1 MNRRA
6 LKLVITALFVALL
19 GVVAAPGVS
28 IADPIADKQAEAQ
41 QLEAQINSNAEKL
54 SALNEQMNSTQ
65 NELDK
70 ANADIATADALVVA
84 AKSKTKELR
93 AEVARRAAAVYAQS
107 GSNGGVEELDAQNAQ
122 DLSSKQK
129 YSSLAAQRDNEI
141 VTELAK
147 AKEQVA
153 LRKADAEDARQV
165 AQGKQDE
172 LQAQKDKLN
181 AGQAD
186 LQQLQAKVTGEL
198 KTLVAQAEAERKARE
213 EAAAKA
219 QYDAQLAAAA
229 AAQAAQA
236 AQTAQTPTNTGGSS
250 SGNYTYGGA
259 GATPPPTSGKV
270 SLVLAYA
277 YAQLGKPYCY
287 AGVGPDCYD
296 CSGLTMMAW
305 AQAGVSMSHGSY
317 DQLASFPQVSMDQ
330 LQPGDL
336 VYWDSHVGIYVGN
349 GSVLHAPHTGT
360 YVQITPIWPGVIG
373 ANRPS

>member
-41 QLEAQINSNAEKL
+41 QLAAQINDNQVKL
-54 SALNEQMNSTQ
+54 GALNEQMNSTR
-65 NELDK
+65 NDLDQ
-70 ANADIATADALVVA
+70 ANADIAAADALVAA
-84 AKSKTKELR
+84 AKSKMKELR
-93 AEVARRAAAVYAQS
+93 AEVAQRAAAVYTQS
-107 GSNGGVEELDAQNAQ
+107 GSNTGVEELDAQNAQ

-141 VTELAK
+141 VTALAK
-147 AKEQVA
+147 AKEQVQ
-153 LRKADAEDARQV
+153 LRKADAEDARQT

-172 LQAQKDKLN
+172 LQSQKAKLDE
-181 AGQAD
+181 GQAA
-186 LQQLQAKVTGEL
+186 LQQLNAKVTGEL
-198 KTLVAQAEAERKARE
+198 ETLVKQAEAERVARE
-213 EAAAKA
+213 TAAAKA

-229 AAQAAQA
+229 QQQA
-236 AQTAQTPTNTGGSS
+236 AQTPDASGG
-250 SGNYTYGGA
+250 GGGGGGYTYGGDT
-259 GATPPPTSGKV
+259 ATPPPTSGGV
-270 SLVLAYA
+270 AAVLAYA
-277 YAQLGKPYCY
+277 YAQIGKPYCY
-287 AGVGPDCYD
+287 AGVGPSCYD

-317 DQLASFPQVSMDQ
+317 DQLASFPAVSMDQ

-360 YVQITPIWPGVIG
+360 TVQITPIWPGVIG
-373 ANRPS
+373 ANRPG